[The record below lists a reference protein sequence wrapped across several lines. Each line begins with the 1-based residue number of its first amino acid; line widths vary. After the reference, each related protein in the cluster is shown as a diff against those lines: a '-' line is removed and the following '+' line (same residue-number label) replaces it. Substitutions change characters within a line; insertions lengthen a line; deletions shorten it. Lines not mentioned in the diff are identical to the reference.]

1 MYPPISSHEELR
13 QRRARL
19 RQQRRFR
26 TLKICWQVLV
36 LGALVSGII
45 WAVQQPDW
53 VIRQSQQIQI
63 RGNQYLSTN
72 AVREMLGLKY
82 PVSLLRIAPQSLHA
96 RLLQQGNIR
105 AATIHRELIPPRLTI
120 QVQDQA
126 PVAIA
131 DQAARSGLVNAAGNW
146 LPLAS
151 YQITAVQLPHLK
163 LLSANSGLC
172 ADWPTLYQ
180 AIQRSPV
187 QVSEINCRNPLNIVL
202 KTEIGNLRIGAFDLT
217 RFDQQ
222 LQTAHELRDWKKQYQ
237 LKYHQTSDVA
247 YIDLENP
254 RAPKI
259 QQSTPIASPKTDINT
274 KVPTQTP

>member
-13 QRRARL
+13 QRRVRL

-26 TLKICWQVLV
+26 TLKVCWQVLV

-53 VIRQSQQIQI
+53 IIRQSQQVQI
-63 RGNQYLSTN
+63 RGNQYLSSN
-72 AVREMLGLKY
+72 AVREMLGLEY
-82 PVSLLRIAPQSLHA
+82 PVSLLRIAPQSLNA
-96 RLLQQGNIR
+96 RLMKQGHIR
-105 AATIHRELIPPRLTI
+105 AATIHRELIPPRLTV

-131 DQAARSGLVNAAGNW
+131 DQATRPGLVSAAGNW

-151 YQITAVQLPHLK
+151 YQMTAAQLPRLK

-172 ADWPTLYQ
+172 SDWPALYQ

-187 QVSEINCRNPLNIVL
+187 PVSEINCRNPLNIFL
-202 KTEIGNLRIGAFDLT
+202 KTEIGNLRMGAFELT

-222 LQTAHELRDWKKQYQ
+222 LQKAYGLRDWKKQYQ
-237 LKYHQTSDVA
+237 LKYQQTSDVA

-259 QQSTPIASPKTDINT
+259 QPSTPIASPKTNINT
-274 KVPTQTP
+274 KVPKQTP